1 MTLTDKVPENANQKA
16 FICNKAFKINVVP
29 QPGEWI
35 PLNHVH
41 FVQLKALR
49 LHKEI
54 SVL

>member
-16 FICNKAFKINVVP
+16 FICKKAFKINVAP
-29 QPGEWI
+29 QPGEWV
-35 PLNHVH
+35 PLNH
-41 FVQLKALR
+41 VQLKALR